1 MPEFLDLLAEEIS
14 LKKSYL
20 EEIAGKISEL
30 SENYKR
36 MVVEKW
42 RPLPPPLEVIDK
54 IFAVDSST
62 GIVEVRGG
70 GVVLVARSMA
80 LAPFSKSFR
89 KLIVDALYPRNTR
102 DFEEYVRLMRE
113 HIEHAVALESL
124 EDEPEFILIDG
135 SLYGRMIH
143 VLMEL
148 DLEGRE
154 DFMFEYV
161 RTYSDFLTQA
171 VKRGVTVLGVS
182 KDSRST
188 LFKEELLKKKVLEVA
203 SESGVEVEE
212 VLRLWTALRR
222 RPREVL
228 EKVREKVRSGEF
240 PAVILDYFEQARSH
254 VPDSRIILEAGVGQG
269 YSTPLILSLSKVIA
283 GQFDLVLDERAS
295 DGNIEKL
302 ASVFE
307 KSADKHRGEFVKMAH
322 ELIAQLRSY
331 PPVLMSYTIMGPGD
345 DPLRVDIISKE
356 ISDVGFLKSGALQSS
371 TRFTDDDT
379 SIATVERSLSLL
391 RGLYAGEKGY
401 NVLLLEVDR
410 RVKISAAT
418 LETYRRV
425 IMRELDTLILHSR
438 GERRVHYP

>member
-42 RPLPPPLEVIDK
+42 RPLPLPLEVIDK

-89 KLIVDALYPRNTR
+89 KLIVDALYPRDTR

-212 VLRLWTALRR
+212 V
-222 RPREVL
+222 
-228 EKVREKVRSGEF
+228 
-240 PAVILDYFEQARSH
+240 
-254 VPDSRIILEAGVGQG
+254 
-269 YSTPLILSLSKVIA
+269 
-283 GQFDLVLDERAS
+283 
-295 DGNIEKL
+295 
-302 ASVFE
+302 
-307 KSADKHRGEFVKMAH
+307 
-322 ELIAQLRSY
+322 
-331 PPVLMSYTIMGPGD
+331 
-345 DPLRVDIISKE
+345 
-356 ISDVGFLKSGALQSS
+356 
-371 TRFTDDDT
+371 
-379 SIATVERSLSLL
+379 
-391 RGLYAGEKGY
+391 
-401 NVLLLEVDR
+401 
-410 RVKISAAT
+410 
-418 LETYRRV
+418 
-425 IMRELDTLILHSR
+425 
-438 GERRVHYP
+438 